1 MLLYAVENESCTI
14 DQDTATG
21 PVARPP
27 RPAEKTGRGGEPD
40 GRTRRRNRP
49 DPAGCGAWQTL
60 ALPRPLASGRC
71 GRPRCGRPGPMGSVP
86 RRGRLFCSLTIRSF
100 VTQPSVVVALFHLHE
115 RGTLEKREIVTG
127 RRPRRVARR
136 SGRRHRTSHPLR
148 RSRRARK
155 GRARPRIGV
164 VKSPRARGGC
174 LGVIR
179 TAGVEGC
186 DMSGG
191 AAQHASIPECPLNT
205 RGTETSQYPEEEK
218 ATATPSVA
226 ASERGPA

>member
-1 MLLYAVENESCTI
+1 VNR
-14 DQDTATG
+14 TA
-21 PVARPP
+21 
-27 RPAEKTGRGGEPD
+27 GRGVEIVPTPLGA
-40 GRTRRRNRP
+40 GR
-49 DPAGCGAWQTL
+49 
-60 ALPRPLASGRC
+60 
-71 GRPRCGRPGPMGSVP
+71 GRPRAAPPPGQWPVRATPTRWPGPLGSTQ

-148 RSRRARK
+148 RSRRACK

-191 AAQHASIPECPLNT
+191 AAQHASIPECPLKT

-226 ASERGPA
+226 ASERGSA